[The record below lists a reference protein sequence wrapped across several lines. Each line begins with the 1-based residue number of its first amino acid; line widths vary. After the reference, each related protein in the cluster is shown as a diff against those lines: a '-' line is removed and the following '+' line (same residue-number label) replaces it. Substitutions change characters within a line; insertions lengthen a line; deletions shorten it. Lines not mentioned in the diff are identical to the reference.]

1 MFILTILMADMLGR
15 QQYWLTLLVYCI
27 FAGFKHCFIA
37 NMERIDADETSS
49 SGKEKEKIAWIR

>member
-1 MFILTILMADMLGR
+1 MPGR

-27 FAGFKHCFIA
+27 FAGFKHFFMA